1 MNDLK
6 NKQTRETDIPEVEF
20 ATSTSNKKQGY
31 YSPMARMHDSLPGGA
46 ASKNSEK
53 RHVVNIMVFYSD
65 MSFESF
71 VPQKKV

>member
-1 MNDLK
+1 
-6 NKQTRETDIPEVEF
+6 
-20 ATSTSNKKQGY
+20 
-31 YSPMARMHDSLPGGA
+31 MARMHDSLPGGA
-46 ASKNSEK
+46 ASGSNVSKNSEK

>member
-1 MNDLK
+1 
-6 NKQTRETDIPEVEF
+6 
-20 ATSTSNKKQGY
+20 
-31 YSPMARMHDSLPGGA
+31 MARMHDSLPGGA